1 MRKITLVT
9 AARKFIHQL
18 LVFIIAILFLLPS
31 FSAFS
36 YEAAPS
42 DPQED
47 KIMQVI
53 RGVMREFGWEKDF
66 TWTHYYT
73 DHSPKYYSPEIEGP
87 RAVLQKVND
96 EYVPAPNVAS
106 YGINI
111 VPPTANDVLPMQYTP
126 LRIVAYR
133 TVEQAIEAIEYGI
146 TAFNNAGKIN
156 PIIDFHGMKVIHLP
170 EMGYFE
176 WRMGRFMFTTHNY
189 YIGTN
194 RIHEE
199 DIAEVL
205 YKEIVKT
212 GLAKGGDASKEEEP
226 PPDDPPPDENPPS
239 LEEAVFTV
247 QWEQNPSTSK
257 PFEGIV
263 LDGVSTIT
271 MQLQMQN
278 VASEDQLRLTTKP
291 KYGVL
296 SGDALSSNGSV
307 DVSQPTITF
316 TYTPREYL
324 PTSAFDT
331 QNPMIPTHFATDMIG
346 FTFTPFE
353 DSEGSSDENKPKRK
367 VQTPSIQLSLYRP
380 PVMLVHGFTGD
391 QTTWAML
398 AEQLRTQHVDVH
410 IGSYYALDHSIQ
422 AQARELRGNIQFKK
436 DQYAQQHIQ
445 LSRVDIIA
453 HSMGG
458 LLSRFYTNNAS
469 YYQKDVRKLLMVGTP
484 NHGCSWTDLQL
495 GRVQSYMGDK
505 HKIAAQQLYSQSPFI
520 QNLNSG
526 ESIGSHL
533 VPEIEYG
540 NIFSYSALPGFF
552 SGDIVVSAA
561 SAYLNGVSTYRLI
574 DHTHSSTFSSIATS
588 ITQSQKVFSK
598 LQYWLEHPIRRTPL
612 RNVHIKLSHGTGEVY
627 IKRLNAITSQGIL
640 ETPVDTTQKT
650 FSSISLDSFDYIG
663 TRQGKAMISLFV
675 NDIPW
680 GYIHLDANTELR
692 LGYVSPR
699 SVEIKLLWGKA
710 RFTSF
715 SMNGKGHFSVNV
727 QHKNGDW
734 QNIIGLDTDYVVEK
748 NQDSI
753 NVFSLHGDVMINTE
767 VTNQEVTGQPL
778 PSKKGFEV
786 SSEGKLHPYSPNE
799 SSWWNDSFYESNTR
813 GWWKLY
819 YSDLWMK
826 TVSQTK
832 AVWAYVTQMQWNEI
846 PFKDI
851 WSQKLGV
858 SVFILALF
866 ALLILFLTTAT
877 RKAHLLIWIPFSI
890 VLVGTWYTLSQYGVL
905 PFI

>member
-1 MRKITLVT
+1 MKNINSVVAPKKWLQRISI
-9 AARKFIHQL
+9 FIL
-18 LVFIIAILFLLPS
+18 ACIILFPS
-31 FSAFS
+31 FSALS

-47 KIMQVI
+47 KIIQVI

-66 TWTHYYT
+66 TWTHHYT

-133 TVEQAIEAIEYGI
+133 TVEQATKEFEEELT
-146 TAFNNAGKIN
+146 TANAMYKGLSN
-156 PIIDFHGMKVIHLP
+156 PIVDFHGMKAVHVK
-170 EMGYFE
+170 EMIFE
-176 WRMGRFMFTTHNY
+176 WRMGRFILSSLDY
-189 YIGTN
+189 YMGTK
-194 RIHEE
+194 RIPERE
-199 DIAEVL
+199 VAEVL
-205 YKEIVKT
+205 YKEVVKS
-212 GLAKGGDASKEEEP
+212 GLAKASDASKEEEP
-226 PPDDPPPDENPPS
+226 PEEDTKEEEPPS
-239 LEEAVFTV
+239 LEEAVFTL

-257 PFEGIV
+257 PFQGIA
-263 LDGVSTIT
+263 LDGVSTISL
-271 MQLQMQN
+271 QLQMQN
-278 VASEDQLRLTTKP
+278 IAAGDRLQISTKP
-291 KYGVL
+291 KYGTL
-296 SGDALSSNGSV
+296 SGDALLSNGSIDISKSSV
-307 DVSQPTITF
+307 TL
-316 TYTPREYL
+316 TYTPKKYI
-324 PTSAFDT
+324 PASAYD
-331 QNPMIPTHFATDMIG
+331 QPNSMIPTHFATDIIG
-346 FTFTPFE
+346 FTYTPFE
-353 DSEGSSDENKPKRK
+353 DSSGSSEEKEPTRK
-367 VQTPSIQLSLYRP
+367 EQTPSIQLSLYRP

-398 AEQLRTQHVDVH
+398 AEQLRAQHYDTH

-436 DQYAQQHIQ
+436 DQYAQQHIR

-469 YYQKDVRKLLMVGTP
+469 YYQNDVRKLLMVGTP
-484 NHGCSWTDLQL
+484 NHGCSWTDLQI
-495 GRVQSYMGDK
+495 GRVQSYLRDK
-505 HKIAAQQLYSQSPFI
+505 HKIAAQQLYSQNPFI

-526 ESIGSHL
+526 ESQGSHL
-533 VPEIEYG
+533 VPAIEYG

-552 SGDIVVSAA
+552 SGDVVVSAA
-561 SAYLNGVSTYRLI
+561 SAHLNGVETYRLI
-574 DHTHSSTFSSIATS
+574 DHTHSSTFSSVATS
-588 ITQSQKVFSK
+588 ITQSQQVFTK
-598 LQYWLEHPIRRTPL
+598 LQYWLEHPIRRIPL
-612 RNVHIKLSHGTGEVY
+612 RNVSIKLSHGEGEVY
-627 IKRLNAITSQGIL
+627 VKRLDTITSQGIP
-640 ETPVDTTQKT
+640 ETPVDTTQKP
-650 FSSISLDSFDYIG
+650 FQSVSIQSFDYIG
-663 TRQGKAMISLFV
+663 THQGKAMISLYL

-699 SVEIKLLWGKA
+699 SIEVKLLWGKA

-748 NQDSI
+748 NQDSV
-753 NVFSLHGDVMINTE
+753 NVYSLHGDVMINTE

-778 PSKKGFEV
+778 SSKKGFEV
-786 SSEGKLHPYSPNE
+786 TSAGTLNPYSPTE
-799 SSWWNDSFYESNTR
+799 SSWWNNSFYESNAK
-813 GWWKLY
+813 GWTTLY
-819 YSDLWMK
+819 FSDLWLK

-832 AVWAYVTQMQWNEI
+832 VVWAYVTQRQWSEI
-846 PFKDI
+846 PFQNI
-851 WSQKLGV
+851 WNLKLGI
-858 SVFILALF
+858 SVFILALLAF
-866 ALLILFLTTAT
+866 FILFLTTVT
-877 RKAHLLIWIPFSI
+877 RKAHLLIWIPLSI
-890 VLVGTWYTLSQYGVL
+890 VLIGTWYTLSQYGIL

>member
-1 MRKITLVT
+1 MRRIALVI
-9 AARKFIHQL
+9 AAKKFIHQL
-18 LVFIIAILFLLPS
+18 IVFIIASLFLLPS
-31 FSAFS
+31 FTVFS
-36 YEAAPS
+36 IEPAPS

-47 KIMQVI
+47 KIIHII
-53 RGVMREFGWEKDF
+53 RSVMTDFGWEKSC
-66 TWTHYYT
+66 TWTHHYT
-73 DHSPKYYSPEIEGP
+73 NHSPKYYSPEITGP
-87 RAVLQKVND
+87 QAVLQKVND
-96 EYVPAPNVAS
+96 KYVPAPNVAS
-106 YGINI
+106 YGIDI
-111 VPPTANDVLPMQYTP
+111 VPPTANDVLPMRYTP
-126 LRIVAYR
+126 IRIIAYR
-133 TVEQAIEAIEYGI
+133 TVDQATKEFEEELS
-146 TAFNNAGKIN
+146 TANTLYKGRSN
-156 PIIDFHGMKVIHLP
+156 PIVDFHGMKAVYVQ
-170 EMGYFE
+170 EMIFE
-176 WRMGRFMFTTHNY
+176 WRMDRFIFSSLDY
-189 YIGTN
+189 YMGTK
-194 RIHEE
+194 RISEKE
-199 DIAEVL
+199 IAEVL
-205 YKEIVKT
+205 YQEVVKS

-226 PPDDPPPDENPPS
+226 PPDDPPLEEPPS

-257 PFEGIV
+257 PFEGVV
-263 LDGVSTIT
+263 LDGVSTISL
-271 MQLQMQN
+271 QLQMQN
-278 VASEDQLRLTTKP
+278 VASEDRLQLTSKP

-353 DSEGSSDENKPKRK
+353 DSEGSSDDNKPKRK
-367 VQTPSIQLSLYRP
+367 VQTPSVQLSLYRP

-436 DQYAQQHIQ
+436 DQYAQQHIR

-561 SAYLNGVSTYRLI
+561 SAYLNGVSTYQLI
-574 DHTHSSTFSSIATS
+574 GHTHSSTFSSIATS

-612 RNVHIKLSHGTGEVY
+612 RNVHIKLSHGEGEVY
-627 IKRLNAITSQGIL
+627 VKRLDAITSQGIP
-640 ETPVDTTQKT
+640 ETHVDTTQKP
-650 FSSISLDSFDYIG
+650 FQSASIQSFDYVG
-663 TRQGKAMISLFV
+663 THKGKAMVSLLV

-692 LGYVSPR
+692 LGYISPR
-699 SVEIKLLWGKA
+699 SVEIKLLQGKA

-753 NVFSLHGDVMINTE
+753 NVLSLHGDVMINTE

-778 PSKKGFEV
+778 SSKKGFEV

-799 SSWWNDSFYESNTR
+799 SSWWKNTFYESNTK
-813 GWWKLY
+813 GWSKLY
-819 YSDLWMK
+819 FTDLWMK

-832 AVWAYVTQMQWNEI
+832 AVWAYVTKGQWNEI
-846 PFKDI
+846 PFQNI
-851 WSQKLGV
+851 WNLKLGV

-890 VLVGTWYTLSQYGVL
+890 VLVGTWYTLSQYGIL